1 VGAPFLRVRV
11 ERDGGVCVMAV
22 SGELDIATTPEL
34 ARQAAAALES
44 PPARLVL
51 DLSGLDFIDCA
62 GAGALASVI
71 EALPAGCPVTVG
83 SMSCMAQRVLG
94 VLSMFGLSLE
104 RPGATT
110 AGQVPWMVLESQVL
124 LARGQQPRPQSRR
137 RRAERQRRRAE
148 IASPLRLW
156 PRVRALALQALACD
170 AEPASV
176 AVPEPASG
184 PGSGP

>member
-1 VGAPFLRVRV
+1 MGAPFLRVRV
-11 ERDGGVCVMAV
+11 ERDGGVCVLAV

-34 ARQAAAALES
+34 ARQAAAALEI

-62 GAGALASVI
+62 GAGALAAVI
-71 EALPAGCPVTVG
+71 EALPTDCPVTVG
-83 SMSCMAQRVLG
+83 SISCMAQRVLG

-104 RPGATT
+104 RPGPATADTAT

-137 RRAERQRRRAE
+137 RHAERQRRRAE

-156 PRVRALALQALACD
+156 PRVRALGRQA
-170 AEPASV
+170 
-176 AVPEPASG
+176 
-184 PGSGP
+184 PGGAGTR

>member
-11 ERDGGVCVMAV
+11 ERDGGVCVLAV

-34 ARQAAAALES
+34 ARQAAAALEI

-62 GAGALASVI
+62 GAGALAAVI
-71 EALPAGCPVTVG
+71 EALPADCPVTVG

-104 RPGATT
+104 RPGPAAADTATADTATADTAT

-124 LARGQQPRPQSRR
+124 LARGQQPRPPSRR

-156 PRVRALALQALACD
+156 PRVRALGRQ
-170 AEPASV
+170 
-176 AVPEPASG
+176 VPRGAG
-184 PGSGP
+184 TR